1 MLKEAI
7 RSNWATDISGYAQI
21 ISCTKNTAYPAWTI
35 KFIDSYGVALLYDG
49 NDDINETFAN
59 ARIYSEEI
67 IFDNQD
73 IRKAL
78 ILTTSTAGIES
89 TFSSLCF
96 ELIDPGPNG
105 EKRAKLLESPVA
117 WWKEW
122 KEMLGNR
129 NIDVKTYDVLGEL
142 CVLKV
147 LIESGEEAN
156 WNGPDGA
163 SYDIETE
170 RQFIEVKS
178 TVVRDRREVTISNPS
193 QLDPPD
199 KPLDLVLCQFEPTV
213 CSGVTIDS
221 VLQELTRIGYNTVL
235 LNTKLSKLGFEE
247 GMSSRKRTFI
257 LHGMLRYAV
266 DSDFPRITPSSFVGG
281 VMPVG
286 ITKFTYTVDLSGMT
300 PKSMMQGADHDLQ
313 NN

>member
-7 RSNWATDISGYAQI
+7 QNNWATDISGYAQI
-21 ISCTKNTAYPAWTI
+21 ISCTKDTDYPAWTI
-35 KFIDSYGVALLYDG
+35 KLVDSYGVALPYDG
-49 NDDINETFAN
+49 KDDINETFAN

-67 IFDNQD
+67 VFDNQSV
-73 IRKAL
+73 RKAL
-78 ILTTSTAGIES
+78 VLTTSTVGIES

-96 ELIDPGPNG
+96 ELIDPGING
-105 EKRAKLLESPVA
+105 EKRAKLLESPIA

-129 NIDVKTYDVLGEL
+129 NIDAKTYDVLGEL
-142 CVLKV
+142 CVLKA

-170 RQFIEVKS
+170 HRFIEVKS

-193 QLDPPD
+193 QLDPPG
-199 KPLDLVLCQFEPTV
+199 KPLNLVLCQFEPSI
-213 CSGVTIDS
+213 CSGVSIDN
-221 VLQELTRIGYNTVL
+221 VLGELTQIGYNTML
-235 LNTKLSKLGFEE
+235 LNAKLNKLGFEA
-247 GMSSRKRTFI
+247 GMSARRRTFI
-257 LHGMLRYAV
+257 LHGMLRYIV
-266 DSDFPRITPSSFVGG
+266 DSQFPRITPSSFVGG
-281 VMPVG
+281 VMPAG

-300 PKSMMQGADHDLQ
+300 PESMMQGADHVIQ